1 MVSRAFS
8 GIRICVCALILDA
21 VLRLGKKSVA
31 DAVSVVIFAV
41 ILLLSLFSPISTVW
55 LVIGAGVCGYVIYL
69 TGGKKK

>member
-1 MVSRAFS
+1 M
-8 GIRICVCALILDA
+8 
-21 VLRLGKKSVA
+21 A